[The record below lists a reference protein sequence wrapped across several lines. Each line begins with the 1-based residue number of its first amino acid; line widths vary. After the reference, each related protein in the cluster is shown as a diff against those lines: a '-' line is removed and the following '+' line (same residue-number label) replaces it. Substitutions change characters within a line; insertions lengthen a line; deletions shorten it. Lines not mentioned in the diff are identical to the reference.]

1 MTSTIVLKLEDASWR
16 QAHEELVRL
25 ATERAGLDFEEGR
38 WLVRAHRSGAHVRLG
53 YASFHEYTE
62 RLFGYGPR
70 LTQEKLR
77 VAEALEDLPE
87 TARDLQ
93 TGAISFSLARELT
106 RVATPSAEKEW
117 LEAARGRTLRE
128 VEHLVSGHRPGSLPD
143 DVPDSQL
150 KRHVL
155 RLGLSGEVFATF
167 REAMAKIRRDAG
179 ESLDD
184 DGAMLLLCRQALE
197 GPEDP
202 GRSSYQIALTVCESC
217 RRAKQQG
224 RGELID
230 VGPEIV
236 AMAECDGQHIG
247 HVDGNVDVPD
257 ASARGHVGIHDKG
270 SARAHVGV
278 DDDENIRAG
287 VLDDANA
294 RLGVR
299 GNARAYVGIHDD
311 VNIRADVHDDANAQV
326 CVRGTYRAHV
336 GIHDDVNIRADVL
349 DDANARA
356 DGGGDARDHVDATRF
371 RATQTIPPALRR
383 AVLRRDG
390 GKCRVPGCRH
400 AIYTD
405 VHHIALRSEDGKHG
419 LDNLVTLCSAHHYAS
434 HNGKLSITGAASSHL
449 HFAHADGTPY
459 GGAVTPAVADA
470 RARAFQALTGLGYR
484 EGQVRRALARVPKT
498 VSSLEQLVRQALRE
512 LAPQ

>member
-1 MTSTIVLKLEDASWR
+1 MASAIVLKLEDGTWR
-16 QAHEELVRL
+16 EAHEELVRL

-38 WLVRAHRSGAHVRLG
+38 WLLRAHRSGAHRRLG

-87 TARDLQ
+87 IARDLQ
-93 TGAISFSLARELT
+93 AGAISFSLARELT
-106 RVATPSAEKEW
+106 RVATPSTEKEW
-117 LEAARGRTLRE
+117 LEAARGRTVRE

-155 RLGLSGEVFATF
+155 RLDLSGEVFATF

-184 DGAMLLLCRQALE
+184 DAAMLLLCRQALE
-197 GPEDP
+197 GPKES

-247 HVDGNVDVPD
+247 HLDGNVDLPN
-257 ASARGHVGIHDKG
+257 ASAGAHVGIHDKG
-270 SARAHVGV
+270 NGRARVGV
-278 DDDENIRAG
+278 DDDLNIRAG
-287 VLDDANA
+287 VLDDENA
-294 RLGVR
+294 RIGVR
-299 GNARAYVGIHDD
+299 GNARFHVG
-311 VNIRADVHDDANAQV
+311 VHDDAK
-326 CVRGTYRAHV
+326 VRAGVH
-336 GIHDDVNIRADVL
+336 

-356 DGGGDARDHVDATRF
+356 DVGGSARAHVDATPV

-390 GKCRVPGCRH
+390 KCRVPGCRH
-400 AIYTD
+400 AVFTD
-405 VHHIALRSEDGKHG
+405 VHHLALRSEDGEHS
-419 LDNLVTLCSAHHYAS
+419 LDNLVTLCSAHHHAS
-434 HNGKLSITGAASSHL
+434 HNGKLIITGSASSHL
-449 HFAHADGTPY
+449 CFAHADGTPY
-459 GGAVTPAVADA
+459 GGALNPAAADA
-470 RARAFQALTGLGYR
+470 RAKAFQALTCMGYR
-484 EGQVRRALARVPKT
+484 EGQARRALARVARS
-498 VSSLEQLVRQALRE
+498 VSSLEQLIRQALRE

>member
-1 MTSTIVLKLEDASWR
+1 MASASVLKLKDASWR

-38 WLVRAHRSGAHVRLG
+38 WLVRAHRSGAHLRLG

-87 TARDLQ
+87 TAGDLQ
-93 TGAISFSLARELT
+93 TGTISFSLARELT
-106 RVATPSAEKEW
+106 RVATPSTEKEW
-117 LEAARGRTLRE
+117 LEAARGRTVRE

-155 RLGLSGEVFATF
+155 RLDLSGEVFATF

-179 ESLDD
+179 GSLDD
-184 DGAMLLLCRQALE
+184 DAAMLLLCRQALE
-197 GPEDP
+197 GPKDP
-202 GRSSYQIALTVCESC
+202 GRSSYQIALTVCERC

-224 RGELID
+224 RGELVD

-236 AMAECDGQHIG
+236 EMAECDGQHIG
-247 HVDGNVDVPD
+247 HVNGKDDMPD
-257 ASARGHVGIHDKG
+257 A

-278 DDDENIRAG
+278 HDDVDIRAG
-287 VLDDANA
+287 VFDDANA
-294 RLGVR
+294 RVDVR
-299 GNARAYVGIHDD
+299 GNGHAHVGVHADAN
-311 VNIRADVHDDANAQV
+311 VRADVGGNASV
-326 CVRGTYRAHV
+326 DV
-336 GIHDDVNIRADVL
+336 G
-349 DDANARA
+349 
-356 DGGGDARDHVDATRF
+356 ATPV
-371 RATQTIPPALRR
+371 RATQTIPPAMRR

-400 AIYTD
+400 AVFTD
-405 VHHIALRSEDGKHG
+405 VHHLALRSEDGEHS

-434 HNGKLSITGAASSHL
+434 HHGKLIITGSASSHL
-449 HFAHADGTPY
+449 CFAHADGTAY
-459 GGAVTPAVADA
+459 GGAVDPAVADA
-470 RARAFQALTGLGYR
+470 RAKAFQALTCMGYR
-484 EGQVRRALARVPKT
+484 EGEARLALARVPKP

>member
-1 MTSTIVLKLEDASWR
+1 MILRERPGCQSAAWSGGWTIASAIVLRLEDGAWR

-38 WLVRAHRSGAHVRLG
+38 WLLRAHRSGAHLRLG
-53 YASFHEYTE
+53 YASFQEYTE

-77 VAEALEDLPE
+77 VAEALEELPD

-106 RVATPSAEKEW
+106 RVATPSTEKEW
-117 LEAARGRTLRE
+117 LEAARGRTVRE

-143 DVPDSQL
+143 DVPDSKL
-150 KRHVL
+150 TRHVL
-155 RLGLSGEVFATF
+155 RLDLSGEVFATF

-184 DGAMLLLCRQALE
+184 DAAILLLCRQALE
-197 GPEDP
+197 GPKDP

-236 AMAECDGQHIG
+236 EMAECDGQHIG
-247 HVDGNVDVPD
+247 HVDGNGGVPD
-257 ASARGHVGIHDKG
+257 A

-278 DDDENIRAG
+278 
-287 VLDDANA
+287 
-294 RLGVR
+294 
-299 GNARAYVGIHDD
+299 
-311 VNIRADVHDDANAQV
+311 HDDANP
-326 CVRGTYRAHV
+326 
-336 GIHDDVNIRADVL
+336 RADV
-349 DDANARA
+349 
-356 DGGGDARDHVDATRF
+356 GGTARDHAGATRV
-371 RATQTIPPALRR
+371 RATQTIPPAVRR

-390 GKCRVPGCRH
+390 RKCRVPGCRH
-400 AIYTD
+400 AVYTD
-405 VHHIALRSEDGKHG
+405 VHHLALRSEDGQHS

-434 HNGKLSITGAASSHL
+434 HNGKLIITGSASAHL
-449 HFAHADGTPY
+449 YFAHADGTPY
-459 GGAVTPAVADA
+459 GGVLDPAVADA
-470 RARAFQALTGLGYR
+470 RAKAFQALTGLGYR
-484 EGQVRRALARVPKT
+484 DGQVRRALARVPKT
-498 VSSLEQLVRQALRE
+498 VSSVEQLIRQALSE

>member
-1 MTSTIVLKLEDASWR
+1 MASAILLRLEDGAWR

-25 ATERAGLDFEEGR
+25 ATERAGLDCEEGR
-38 WLVRAHRSGAHVRLG
+38 WLVRAHRSGAHLRLG
-53 YASFHEYTE
+53 YASFQEYTE

-77 VAEALEDLPE
+77 VAKALEDLPE

-106 RVATPSAEKEW
+106 RVAIPSTEKEW
-117 LEAARGRTLRE
+117 LQAARGRTVRE

-155 RLGLSGEVFATF
+155 RLDLSGEVFATF

-179 ESLDD
+179 EPLDD
-184 DGAMLLLCRQALE
+184 DAAMLLLCRQALE
-197 GPEDP
+197 GPKDS

-230 VGPEIV
+230 VGPEMV
-236 AMAECDGQHIG
+236 EMAECDGQHIG

-257 ASARGHVGIHDKG
+257 ASARAHVGIHDKG
-270 SARAHVGV
+270 NARAHVGV
-278 DDDENIRAG
+278 DDDENIRA
-287 VLDDANA
+287 
-294 RLGVR
+294 
-299 GNARAYVGIHDD
+299 
-311 VNIRADVHDDANAQV
+311 DVHDDANA
-326 CVRGTYRAHV
+326 RAHV
-336 GIHDDVNIRADVL
+336 G
-349 DDANARA
+349 ANARV
-356 DGGGDARDHVDATRF
+356 HVGATGIP
-371 RATQTIPPALRR
+371 ATQTIPPAMRR
-383 AVLRRDG
+383 AVLRRDA

-400 AIYTD
+400 AVYTD
-405 VHHIALRSEDGKHG
+405 VHHIALRSEDGEHSPE
-419 LDNLVTLCSAHHYAS
+419 NLVTLCSAHHYAS
-434 HNGKLSITGAASSHL
+434 HNGKLIIMGAASSHL

-459 GGAVTPAVADA
+459 GGAVSPAVADA
-470 RARAFQALTGLGYR
+470 RAKAFQALTGLGYR
-484 EGQVRRALARVPKT
+484 EGQVRRALARVPKS
-498 VSSLEQLVRQALRE
+498 VSSLEQLIRQALRE